1 MAKKKQDISKGVKNP
16 DNSPKERPKSGRGA
30 MNGVQTGV
38 SFTKDNQPS
47 GAAKAAGK
55 FRAKTL
61 RQLLES
67 PLAKGRLPND
77 MQQILQEM
85 YAAYGISKEQ
95 IDVRLFMDMKM
106 ISQAIKT
113 GDVAAYKAVLDRV
126 YGRPREEQAPIVDNV
141 NEEGE
146 RTSFTLP
153 GGIDLEI

>member
-1 MAKKKQDISKGVKNP
+1 
-16 DNSPKERPKSGRGA
+16 
-30 MNGVQTGV
+30 
-38 SFTKDNQPS
+38 
-47 GAAKAAGK
+47 
-55 FRAKTL
+55 
-61 RQLLES
+61 
-67 PLAKGRLPND
+67 